1 MSKKKN
7 NNEYQIVGNIGYFFI
22 LLLSVICIIGIVFF
36 TAITLIN
43 VKNLLVYLQKGPLID
58 PNNPIFWRLVIIIIL
73 AISTK
78 LLYNARIKI
87 RHITDFNK
95 HGRSKKFESYDKLS
109 AAQKAKIDEQ
119 KLMDAER
126 ILDTNQLRK
135 MTHKGAADPDKAMDK
150 LIGLKEVKQT
160 MKEMAA
166 RMRYEQKMGKKSN
179 DELSMHMCFL
189 GQPGTGKTTVARIM
203 AGYLY
208 KNKFI
213 RKNKCIEVDGNFLKG
228 VNPGETS
235 TKVEL
240 IIEQA
245 LGGVL
250 FIDEAYALLNG
261 KLGAGE
267 EAVASIVKSME
278 DNRGDI
284 VIILA
289 GYEKEMKD
297 LINSNPGIFSRIKYY
312 LWFGNY
318 SEEDMKMI
326 FINMANDKGFCVS
339 AEALDKFSQKMNLEK
354 KKKNF
359 GNARTVRNTLEKA
372 IDKHAYNVM
381 EGILGKDKTY
391 MIEPEDIEMENKAER
406 IFNT

>member
-7 NNEYQIVGNIGYFFI
+7 NNEYQVVGNIGYFFI